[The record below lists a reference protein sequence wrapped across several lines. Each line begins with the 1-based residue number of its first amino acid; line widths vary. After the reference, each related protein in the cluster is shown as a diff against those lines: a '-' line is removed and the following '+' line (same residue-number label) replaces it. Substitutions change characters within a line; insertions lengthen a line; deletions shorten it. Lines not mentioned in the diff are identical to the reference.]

1 MRSSSTAKPL
11 TSFITLTLFLM
22 TLIFVFSQSAMG
34 QATRGQ
40 LRGTV
45 VDPNGGVVAGA
56 TVTAKN
62 QSTGVEAPST
72 TTGGD
77 GSFVITDLLPG
88 KYAVTAAA
96 TSGFKTQSV
105 TDVNIKLGEVTDIK
119 VSLAVGAPTETVTVV
134 GGTEE
139 VVQTNSQISNSFET
153 RKVQDLPSN
162 SAGGGIDTIAL
173 LTPGVVPGFG
183 NVNSNGTT
191 LSVNGQ
197 RARSNNFTIDGTDN
211 NDLSIGGPS
220 FFVDNQEQVQEFQ
233 IITNNYSAQY
243 GRNQGAVI
251 NIVNKSGGNEFHG
264 SAFEYYRDPS
274 GLDAMNNIQRRDPT
288 RNRRDKL
295 VSNVFGGTIGGP
307 IKRNKAF
314 FFFSYQ
320 DIRQFQNFN
329 FQSTALAVLPSQFP
343 LLTAQ
348 YPGNPAIQTIVNQ
361 SVFALQP
368 QGTVRAD
375 RPTDFFC
382 FPKNPLAATSV
393 SGTTPCVD
401 PGAGASAAAIA
412 AFNNG
417 LKILAGSPQFIR
429 KTPFVEPEYFVRGD
443 VNVTKNNNFNV
454 KYQYQKSP
462 ETESLTQSNG
472 FFGDVPFKSWNIN
485 GQDVWTITPHLVNEV
500 KVAKQK
506 LSVVFGGSATCEAL
520 KGCMTDTSTLDK
532 NFTRIGYSGVL
543 GVVTRT
549 GLQAEGP
556 ATNLPQGRIVE
567 VFQLSE
573 TATYIHGK
581 HTMVLGVDF
590 RKLNNSVP
598 FLPNVNGSFNFT
610 SIARL
615 AQNQPASLT
624 VVGGKTTLGY
634 KEKDQFYFFQDD
646 FKVRPNL
653 TLNLGLRYE
662 YTGQP
667 INLLN
672 QITVA
677 RENDP
682 AQALWR
688 QSLPLEARTAPFI
701 PADKNNWA
709 PRFGFAYSPRFGDG
723 KWAKLLFGGNDQ
735 SVIRGGY
742 SIAYDPAFYNILLNN
757 STSTPTVFNN
767 TLTDTGSVGAPSI
780 NLAIPANPTG
790 DVVRAAFQSL
800 LQRNTFDPRF
810 LTWTIVS
817 PKFHSPYSQQW
828 SFGIQRQINRNNV
841 AEVRYVGNRGVGL
854 FQTLNSN
861 PFFGSDALGTGAF
874 AGKFTNGGVYY
885 GFSSAGVWTS
895 GGQPVAGATVFDF
908 PAFRQGLNG
917 AVPLTGAQCPAP
929 TGADNTAVC
938 RGRLVAG
945 RGQIRERSNSATS
958 SYHSLQMRYNGRLS
972 NQLTVG
978 ASYTFAK
985 GLDNASEI
993 FSFGEGFSAAN
1004 PFDPIRAEKSRSGF
1018 DRRHAGSANAIWDIP
1033 FAKGQK
1039 GLIGHLGGGWQ
1050 VNGTYVLASGRPFTV
1065 SEFCNFGCGINSYQ
1079 DNAFQSGF
1087 IGLDAIR
1094 AFWGNPKAPRNTVG
1108 ITDVDATLLGF
1119 IGPTF
1124 VASPTGFYSLNAFN
1138 QGKGPVAISPS
1149 DVRYIFN
1156 GPGAA
1161 RRFGNPYGDV
1171 PRNSERGPAL
1181 NQLNIGLFKNTRI
1194 TERVRLQLRLEM
1206 FNALNH
1212 PASGYGIA
1220 GGAGALPDT
1229 AVEDAGA
1236 KDGFNDRG
1244 GIAHSARRLQLG
1256 ARITF

>member
-1 MRSSSTAKPL
+1 MRSSPTAKPL
-11 TSFITLTLFLM
+11 TSFVTSTLFLM
-22 TLIFVFSQSAMG
+22 TLVFVFAQSAMG
-34 QATRGQ
+34 QATTGT
-40 LRGTV
+40 LKGTV
-45 VDPNGGVVAGA
+45 VDPNDQVVTGA
-56 TVTAKN
+56 TVTVKN
-62 QSTGVEAPST
+62 QATGIESPST
-72 TTGGD
+72 TTGGE
-77 GSFVITDLLPG
+77 GSFTIPDLLPG
-88 KYAVTAAA
+88 KYTVTVSA
-96 TSGFKTQSV
+96 TSGFKTQAV
-105 TDVNIKLGEVTDIK
+105 TDVNLKIGEITDIK
-119 VSLAVGAPTETVTVV
+119 VSLALGAPTETVTVV
-134 GGTEE
+134 GNTEE
-139 VVQTNSQISNSFET
+139 VVQTSSQISNSFET

-251 NIVNKSGGNEFHG
+251 NIVNKSGTNEFHG
-264 SAFEYYRDPS
+264 SGFEYYRDPS

-288 RNRRDKL
+288 RGRRDKI

-314 FFFSYQ
+314 FFYSFQ

-329 FQSTALAVLPSQFP
+329 FTSTSLAILPSQFP

-368 QGTVRAD
+368 QGLVRAD

-382 FPKNPLAATSV
+382 FPKNPLLAANCT
-393 SGTTPCVD
+393 D
-401 PGAGASAAAIA
+401 PTNANFA
-412 AFNNG
+412 NG
-417 LKILAGSPQFIR
+417 LKILAASPQFVR
-429 KTPFVEPEYFVRGD
+429 KTPFVEPEHFVRGD
-443 VNVTKNNNFNV
+443 VNVSKNNNFNV
-454 KYQYQKSP
+454 KYQWQKSP

-485 GQDVWTITPHLVNEV
+485 GQDVWTISPHLVNEV
-500 KVAKQK
+500 KVAKQQ
-506 LSVVFGGSATCEAL
+506 LAVLFGGSTGTCDPL
-520 KGCMTDTSTLDK
+520 KGCMTTPDKLDQ
-532 NFTRIGYSGVL
+532 NFTRIGYSGVR
-543 GVVTRT
+543 GVGT
-549 GLQAEGP
+549 GTSLQAEGP
-556 ATNLPQGRIVE
+556 ATNLPQGRTVQ

-573 TATYIHGK
+573 TATYTHGR
-581 HTMVLGVDF
+581 HTMVMGVDF
-590 RKLNNSVP
+590 RSLNNSVP

-610 SIARL
+610 STARL
-615 AQNQPASLT
+615 AQNQPASLIL
-624 VVGGKTTLGY
+624 VGGKTTLVY

-646 FKVRPNL
+646 LKVRPNL
-653 TLNLGLRYE
+653 TLNLGVRYE

-672 QITVA
+672 QLTVA

-682 AQALWR
+682 TQALWR

-709 PRFGFAYSPRFGDG
+709 PRVGFAYSPHWGDG

-767 TLTDTGSVGAPSI
+767 TLSDTGSVGSPSI

-790 DVVRAAFQSL
+790 DVVRTAFQSL
-800 LQRNTFDPRF
+800 LQKNTFDPRF

-817 PKFHSPYSQQW
+817 PNFHSPYSQQW
-828 SFGIQRQINRNNV
+828 SFGIQRQFGRNHV

-854 FQTLNSN
+854 FQSLNSN
-861 PFFGSDALGTGAF
+861 PFFGSDATGTGAF
-874 AGKFTNGGVYY
+874 AGKFTNGGVFF

-908 PAFRQGLNG
+908 PAFRGGLNG

-929 TGADNTAVC
+929 TGVDNTAVC

-972 NQLTVG
+972 NQLTIG
-978 ASYTFAK
+978 ASYTFSKA
-985 GLDNASEI
+985 LDNASEI
-993 FSFGEGFSAAN
+993 FSFGEGFTAAN
-1004 PFDPIRAEKSRSGF
+1004 PFDTRRAEKSTSGF
-1018 DRRHAGSANAIWDIP
+1018 DRPQAGSANVIWDIP

-1039 GLIGHLGGGWQ
+1039 GLVGHLGGGWQ
-1050 VNGTYVLASGRPFTV
+1050 INGTYVVASGRPFTV

-1087 IGLDAIR
+1087 IGLDALR
-1094 AFWGNPKAPRNTVG
+1094 AFWGNRNAPRNTVG

-1124 VASPTGFYSLNAFN
+1124 VASPTGLYSLNAFN
-1138 QGKGPVAISPS
+1138 QGQGPVAVTAN

-1161 RRFGNPYGDV
+1161 KRFGNPYGDV

-1181 NQLNIGLFKNTRI
+1181 NQLNIGLFKNTQI
-1194 TERVRLQLRLEM
+1194 TERVKLQLRLEM

-1212 PASGYGIA
+1212 PAAGYGIA
-1220 GGAGALPDT
+1220 GGSGALPDT

-1236 KDGFNDRG
+1236 RDGFNDFG
-1244 GIAHSARRLQLG
+1244 GITKSARRLQLG
-1256 ARITF
+1256 ARLTF